1 MEHAHRVLGLPA
13 NPPTHGVLAPEEPA
27 VGGPHQPAVPY
38 LTITGV
44 VVPHATDLAATTD
57 KNLELVLHVL
67 PAIVVILAV
76 SALCGRLA
84 LMVKQP
90 RVLGEMVAGVLLGP
104 TLFGALFPEA
114 QKAIFTAEVK
124 PILYVLSTIGLTIF
138 MFLVGAGLDHGDSTA
153 GQDTRNA
160 AVLALSGIIPAL
172 LLGTGAGYLLYDRL
186 SRPDVTS
193 FQFALFMGGALS
205 ITAFPMLA
213 RILYERR
220 LENTQL
226 GRMTLLGAS
235 VDDAAAWCLL
245 AVLSAMHTG
254 GGAMRILRMI
264 GFTTVFALVMLTVV
278 ARLLRPMGA
287 KVERTGHFGFDQ
299 MYIVVGI
306 VLLAGWFTDYIGIY
320 SVFGGFI
327 AGLAMPRNPAFRT
340 ALHSRMM
347 DIVCVLLLPI
357 FFAFSGLNTELGG
370 LAGWAM
376 IGPFLLILAAGF
388 IGKYVGCATAMRGI
402 GFSWR
407 ESWAV
412 GGLMN
417 ARGLMILIFINI
429 GLAQGMISK
438 DVFSMLVLV
447 AVITT
452 AGAMPLYRWALPER
466 LEQRMSPTAPE
477 PEAASG
483 TNSPEADPLHA

>member
-1 MEHAHRVLGLPA
+1 M
-13 NPPTHGVLAPEEPA
+13 PPTLH
-27 VGGPHQPAVPY
+27 
-38 LTITGV
+38 
-44 VVPHATDLAATTD
+44 LAATD
-57 KNLELVLHVL
+57 KNLELVLRVL
-67 PAIVVILAV
+67 PAIVVILAA
-76 SALCGRLA
+76 SAVCGRLA
-84 LMVKQP
+84 LLVKQP

-114 QKAIFTAEVK
+114 QRAVFPAEVK
-124 PILYVLSTIGLTIF
+124 PILYVLSTIGLTLF
-138 MFLVGAGLDHGDSTA
+138 MFLVGAGLDHG
-153 GQDTRNA
+153 GGNGRKDTRNA
-160 AVLALSGIIPAL
+160 AVLAVSGIVPSLAL
-172 LLGTGAGYLLYDRL
+172 GAVCGYLLHDRL
-186 SRPDVTS
+186 SRPDVS
-193 FQFALFMGGALS
+193 PFEFALFVGGALS

-213 RILYERR
+213 RILYERG
-220 LENTQL
+220 LENSPL

-235 VDDAAAWCLL
+235 VDDAAAWCFL

-254 GGAMRILRMI
+254 AGAPQVLRTI
-264 GFTTVFALVMLTVV
+264 GLTAVFGLVMLTLV

-287 KVERTGHFGFDQ
+287 RVQRTGQFGFDQ
-299 MYIVVGI
+299 MYVVVGI
-306 VLLAGWFTDYIGIY
+306 VLLAGLFTDYIGIY

-327 AGLAMPRNPAFRT
+327 AGLAMPRHPAFRD

-347 DIVCVLLLPI
+347 DLVCVLLLPI

-370 LAGWAM
+370 VTGWSM
-376 IGPFLLILAAGF
+376 IGAFLLILAAGF
-388 IGKYVGCATAMRGI
+388 SGKYVGCALAMRAT

-429 GLAQGMISK
+429 GLSQGMITK

-452 AGAMPLYRWALPER
+452 AGAVPLYRWALPER
-466 LEQRMSPTAPE
+466 LERRMAPSAPPAPT
-477 PEAASG
+477 EASQ
-483 TNSPEADPLHA
+483 SQSLLM

>member
-1 MEHAHRVLGLPA
+1 MH
-13 NPPTHGVLAPEEPA
+13 PTHPTA
-27 VGGPHQPAVPY
+27 Y
-38 LTITGV
+38 
-44 VVPHATDLAATTD
+44 LAATTD

-67 PAIVVILAV
+67 PAIVVILAA

-84 LMVKQP
+84 LLVKQP

-104 TLFGALFPEA
+104 TLFGALFPAA
-114 QKAIFTAEVK
+114 QKAVFPAEVK
-124 PILYVLSTIGLTIF
+124 PILYVLSTIGLTVF
-138 MFLVGAGLDHGDSTA
+138 MFLVGAGLDHG
-153 GQDTRNA
+153 GGNGKKDTKNA
-160 AVLALSGIIPAL
+160 AVLAVSGILPSL
-172 LLGTGAGYLLYDRL
+172 LLGAGSAYVLYDRL
-186 SRPDVTS
+186 SRPDVTP
-193 FQFALFMGGALS
+193 FEFALFIGGALS

-213 RILYERR
+213 RILYERH
-220 LENTQL
+220 LQNSPL

-235 VDDAAAWCLL
+235 IDDAAAWCFL
-245 AVLSAMHTG
+245 AVLSAMHS
-254 GGAMRILRMI
+254 GAGALHVLRTI
-264 GFTTVFALVMLTVV
+264 GSTALFALVMLTVV
-278 ARLLRPMGA
+278 ARLLRPMGVR
-287 KVERTGHFGFDQ
+287 VERTGHFGFDQ
-299 MYIVVGI
+299 MYLVVGI
-306 VLLAGWFTDYIGIY
+306 VLLSGLFTDYIGIY

-327 AGLAMPRNPAFRT
+327 AGLAMPRNPAFRE

-370 LAGWAM
+370 IAGWGM

-388 IGKYVGCATAMRGI
+388 VGKYAGCALAMRGV

-429 GLAQGMISK
+429 GLAQGMITK

-466 LEQRMSPTAPE
+466 LEQRMSPPAPAR
-477 PEAASG
+477 PQGASG
-483 TNSPEADPLHA
+483 STSPEAEPVHA

>member
-1 MEHAHRVLGLPA
+1 
-13 NPPTHGVLAPEEPA
+13 
-27 VGGPHQPAVPY
+27 
-38 LTITGV
+38 
-44 VVPHATDLAATTD
+44 VPHTTYLAATTD

-67 PAIVVILAV
+67 PAIVVILAA
-76 SALCGRLA
+76 SAICGRLA
-84 LMVKQP
+84 LLVKQP

-104 TLFGALFPEA
+104 TLFGALFPTA
-114 QKAIFTAEVK
+114 QKAIFTPEVK
-124 PILYVLSTIGLTIF
+124 PILYVLSTIGLTVF
-138 MFLVGAGLDHGDSTA
+138 MFLVGAGLDHGGGSDKK
-153 GQDTRNA
+153 DTKNA
-160 AVLALSGIIPAL
+160 AVLALSGIIPSL
-172 LLGTGAGYLLYDRL
+172 LLGAGAAYLLYDKL
-186 SRPDVTS
+186 SRPDVST
-193 FQFALFMGGALS
+193 FQFTLFIGGALS

-220 LENTQL
+220 LENSRL

-235 VDDAAAWCLL
+235 IDDAAAWCFL

-254 GGAMRILRMI
+254 AGAMHVIRML
-264 GFTTVFALVMLTVV
+264 GFTALFALVMLTVV

-287 KVERTGHFGFDQ
+287 RVERTGHFGFDQ

-306 VLLAGWFTDYIGIY
+306 VLLAGLFTDYIGIY

-327 AGLAMPRNPAFRT
+327 AGLAMPRNPAFRS

-347 DIVCVLLLPI
+347 DVVCVLLLPI

-370 LAGWAM
+370 IAGWAM

-388 IGKYVGCATAMRGI
+388 IGKYAGCALAMRGV

-429 GLAQGMISK
+429 GLAQGMITK

-452 AGAMPLYRWALPER
+452 AGAVPLYRWALPER
-466 LEQRMSPTAPE
+466 LEQQMSPPAPE
-477 PEAASG
+477 TYRDSASTEAE
-483 TNSPEADPLHA
+483 PVHA

>member
-1 MEHAHRVLGLPA
+1 MHHTTL
-13 NPPTHGVLAPEEPA
+13 
-27 VGGPHQPAVPY
+27 
-38 LTITGV
+38 
-44 VVPHATDLAATTD
+44 LAATTD
-57 KNLELVLHVL
+57 KNLELVLRVL
-67 PAIVVILAV
+67 PAIVVILAA

-84 LMVKQP
+84 LLVKQP

-104 TLFGALFPEA
+104 TLFGALFPTA
-114 QKAIFTAEVK
+114 QKAIFTPEVK
-124 PILYVLSTIGLTIF
+124 PILYVLSTIGLTVF
-138 MFLVGAGLDHGDSTA
+138 MFLVGAGLEHGGGNGKKDA
-153 GQDTRNA
+153 KNA
-160 AVLALSGIIPAL
+160 AVLAVSGILPSF
-172 LLGTGAGYLLYDRL
+172 LLGAGAAYLLYDRL
-186 SRPDVTS
+186 SRPDVS
-193 FQFALFMGGALS
+193 DFEFALFIGGALS

-220 LENTQL
+220 LQNSPL

-235 VDDAAAWCLL
+235 IDDAAAWCFL

-254 GGAMRILRMI
+254 AGALHVLRTI
-264 GFTTVFALVMLTVV
+264 GLTALFALVMLTVV
-278 ARLLRPMGA
+278 GRLLRPMGA
-287 KVERTGHFGFDQ
+287 RVERTGHFGFDQ
-299 MYIVVGI
+299 MYLVVGI
-306 VLLAGWFTDYIGIY
+306 VLLSGLFTDYIGIY
-320 SVFGGFI
+320 SVFGGFL
-327 AGLAMPRNPAFRT
+327 AGLAMPRNPAFRE

-347 DIVCVLLLPI
+347 DLVCVLLLPI

-370 LAGWAM
+370 IAGWAM
-376 IGPFLLILAAGF
+376 IGPFALILAAGF
-388 IGKYVGCATAMRGI
+388 IGKYVGCATAMRAV

-429 GLAQGMISK
+429 GLAQGMITK

-466 LEQRMSPTAPE
+466 FEQQMSPPAPE
-477 PEAASG
+477 PKLTSGAAS
-483 TNSPEADPLHA
+483 PEMEHVHA

>member
-1 MEHAHRVLGLPA
+1 MHNHLYQ
-13 NPPTHGVLAPEEPA
+13 LAS
-27 VGGPHQPAVPY
+27 G
-38 LTITGV
+38 
-44 VVPHATDLAATTD
+44 TTD
-57 KNLELVLHVL
+57 KNLELVLKVL

-84 LMVKQP
+84 ILVKQP

-114 QKAIFTAEVK
+114 QKAVFAPEVK
-124 PILYVLSTIGLTIF
+124 PILYVLSTIGLTVF
-138 MFLVGAGLDHGDSTA
+138 MFLVGAGLDHRANG
-153 GQDTRNA
+153 GKNDTRNA
-160 AVLALSGIIPAL
+160 AVLAVSGILPSL
-172 LLGTGAGYLLYDRL
+172 LLGAGAGYLLYDRL
-186 SRPDVTS
+186 SKPDVTP
-193 FQFALFMGGALS
+193 FEFALFIGGALS

-220 LENTQL
+220 TQNTRL
-226 GRMTLLGAS
+226 GRLTLLGAS
-235 VDDAAAWCLL
+235 IDDAAAWCFL

-254 GGAMRILRMI
+254 AGAMQVFKTI
-264 GFTTVFALVMLTVV
+264 GLTAAFAAVMLFGVKK
-278 ARLLRPMGA
+278 LLRPLGDR
-287 KVERTGHFGFDQ
+287 VQRTGTFGFEE

-306 VLLAGWFTDYIGIY
+306 VLLAGLFTDYIGIY

-327 AGLAMPRNPAFRT
+327 AGLAMPENPAFRA
-340 ALHSRMM
+340 ALHGRMM

-370 LAGWAM
+370 IAGWGM
-376 IGPFLLILAAGF
+376 ILPFLAILAAGF
-388 IGKYVGCATAMRGI
+388 IGKYLGCAAAMRAV

-429 GLAQGMISK
+429 GLAQGMITPEI
-438 DVFSMLVLV
+438 FSMLVLV
-447 AVITT
+447 AVLTT
-452 AGAMPLYRWALPER
+452 AAAVPLYRWAIPDRMEHQILDVPPAATSDATASDAVTETA
-466 LEQRMSPTAPE
+466 QRE
-477 PEAASG
+477 PARA
-483 TNSPEADPLHA
+483 

>member
-1 MEHAHRVLGLPA
+1 MHS
-13 NPPTHGVLAPEEPA
+13 T
-27 VGGPHQPAVPY
+27 
-38 LTITGV
+38 
-44 VVPHATDLAATTD
+44 HATAHLAATTD

-67 PAIVVILAV
+67 PAIVVILAA

-104 TLFGALFPEA
+104 TLFGALFPSI
-114 QKAIFTAEVK
+114 QKAIFTPEVK
-124 PILYVLSTIGLTIF
+124 PILYVLSTIGLTVF
-138 MFLVGAGLDHGDSTA
+138 MFLVGAGLDHGGGA
-153 GQDTRNA
+153 GKKDTKNA
-160 AVLALSGIIPAL
+160 AVLAVSGIVPSL
-172 LLGTGAGYLLYDRL
+172 LLGAAYLLYDKL
-186 SRPDVTS
+186 SRPDVSS
-193 FQFALFMGGALS
+193 FQFALFIGGALS

-220 LENTQL
+220 LENSRL

-235 VDDAAAWCLL
+235 IDDAAAWCFL

-254 GGAMRILRMI
+254 AGAMHVLRMI
-264 GFTTVFALVMLTVV
+264 GFTALFALVMLTVV
-278 ARLLRPMGA
+278 ARLLRPLGA

-299 MYIVVGI
+299 MYIIVGI
-306 VLLAGWFTDYIGIY
+306 VLVAGLFTDYIGIY

-327 AGLAMPRNPAFRT
+327 AGLAMPRNPAFRA

-370 LAGWAM
+370 IAGWGM
-376 IGPFLLILAAGF
+376 IGPLLLILAAGF
-388 IGKYVGCATAMRGI
+388 VGKYAGCALAMRGV

-429 GLAQGMISK
+429 GLAQGMITK
-438 DVFSMLVLV
+438 EVFSMLVLV

-452 AGAMPLYRWALPER
+452 AGAMPLYRWAMPER
-466 LEQRMSPTAPE
+466 LEQRMSPPTPEPKAASGSTAPE
-477 PEAASG
+477 PE
-483 TNSPEADPLHA
+483 PVHA

>member
-1 MEHAHRVLGLPA
+1 MH
-13 NPPTHGVLAPEEPA
+13 PTH
-27 VGGPHQPAVPY
+27 
-38 LTITGV
+38 
-44 VVPHATDLAATTD
+44 ATHPTAYLAATTD

-67 PAIVVILAV
+67 PAIVVILAA

-84 LMVKQP
+84 LLVKQP

-104 TLFGALFPEA
+104 TLFGALFPAA
-114 QKAIFTAEVK
+114 QKAVFPAEVK
-124 PILYVLSTIGLTIF
+124 PVLYVLSTIGLTVF
-138 MFLVGAGLDHGDSTA
+138 MFLVGAGLDHG
-153 GQDTRNA
+153 GGNGKKDTKNA
-160 AVLALSGIIPAL
+160 AVLAVSGILPSL
-172 LLGTGAGYLLYDRL
+172 LLGAGSAYVLYDRL
-186 SRPDVTS
+186 SRPDVTP
-193 FQFALFMGGALS
+193 FEFALFIGGALS

-213 RILYERR
+213 RILYERH
-220 LENTQL
+220 LQNSPL

-235 VDDAAAWCLL
+235 IDDAAAWCFL
-245 AVLSAMHTG
+245 AVLSAMHS
-254 GGAMRILRMI
+254 GAGALHVLRTI
-264 GFTTVFALVMLTVV
+264 GFTALFALVMLTVV

-287 KVERTGHFGFDQ
+287 RVERTGHFGFDQ
-299 MYIVVGI
+299 MYLVVGI
-306 VLLAGWFTDYIGIY
+306 VLLSGLFTDYIGIY

-327 AGLAMPRNPAFRT
+327 AGLAMPRNPAFRE

-370 LAGWAM
+370 IAGWAM

-388 IGKYVGCATAMRGI
+388 IGKYVGCATAMRAV

-429 GLAQGMISK
+429 GLAQGMITK

-466 LEQRMSPTAPE
+466 LEQRMSPPTPARPQGAPG
-477 PEAASG
+477 S
-483 TNSPEADPLHA
+483 TSPEAKPVHA